1 MDNISFGEKAQ
12 LAARWIKHSEHLV
25 AFTGAGISTESGLP
39 DYRGIWEPG
48 KDKDELYK
56 ALAVD
61 WKKVKPNEGH
71 LALVKLQDMGLLKF
85 LISQNIDNLH
95 LASGIHEELLAELH
109 GNTTLERCQQ
119 CGKKYKKA
127 WDGPNTCSCGGKIKS
142 FVIKFNDDLPK
153 EELDAAFNHSK
164 KADVFVVIGSS
175 LTTQPAGNLPRL
187 AKMNGAKLVIINQ
200 GRTNLDGI
208 ADLRFEEGASIVLK
222 KIVSALF
229 RSQGNNMAVSPS
241 K

>member
-1 MDNISFGEKAQ
+1 MQDLSFENRVEI
-12 LAARWIKHSEHLV
+12 AAKWIKGAKHLV
-25 AFTGAGISTESGLP
+25 VFTGAGISTESGLP
-39 DYRGIWEPG
+39 DYRGMWEPG

-61 WKKVKPNEGH
+61 GKRVKPNEGH
-71 LALVKLQDMGLLKF
+71 LAIVKLQKMGLLKF

-95 LASGIHEELLAELH
+95 LASGIREAILAELH

-142 FVIKFNDDLPK
+142 FVIKFNDELPK

-187 AKMNGAKLVIINQ
+187 AKMNDAKLVIINQ

-208 ADLRFEEGASIVLK
+208 ADLRFEESASYVLK
-222 KIVSALF
+222 QIVSALLP
-229 RSQGNNMAVSPS
+229 SQGNNMTVSTS
-241 K
+241 E

>member
-1 MDNISFGEKAQ
+1 MASDIERVVELILGAST
-12 LAARWIKHSEHLV
+12 V
-25 AFTGAGISTESGLP
+25 VVFTGAGISTESGLP

-48 KDKDELYK
+48 KDKNMLYK

-71 LALVKLQDMGLLKF
+71 FALVKLQENGLLKF

-95 LASGIHEELLAELH
+95 LASGIRQEILAELH

-142 FVIKFNDDLPK
+142 FVIKFNDELPK
-153 EELDAAFNHSK
+153 
-164 KADVFVVIGSS
+164 
-175 LTTQPAGNLPRL
+175 
-187 AKMNGAKLVIINQ
+187 
-200 GRTNLDGI
+200 
-208 ADLRFEEGASIVLK
+208 
-222 KIVSALF
+222 
-229 RSQGNNMAVSPS
+229 
-241 K
+241 